1 MGAYDNPKI
10 IRDTSGQIY
19 GQALANFGKQVGAGL
34 TTAFKKEEQEKI
46 KADKEIERQQRIAYN
61 VENKMYNNANKN
73 YSLLATKDP
82 SLVGMFKSKV
92 EKLLRGD
99 GDNMGAIKAQT
110 LLDTKNDLTP
120 DERQQYRGII
130 QKAQAFQISSVQGG
144 GQIIADLEDV
154 NGVLGSDI
162 ASTHAW
168 VGNPGLESD
177 TSMLTSYVLGNK
189 KVDGLVGE
197 KDLIAGED
205 GSMIVK
211 STSKVDKDSQLF
223 KDLDSETQEF
233 LKNNDYKIEWQRN
246 INEWKEGLIAEIPED
261 IDYNQVA
268 ENSGFM
274 DEKGSIQPKYII
286 GNEDATQSVILPSG
300 KTADVRYVDVDGFIG
315 GKSFQDDL
323 RGKAT
328 GYQGRENG
336 QLSSFMRYKMRK
348 GSFNS
353 NDFREKTTPDQ
364 LNEIQD
370 ALTESF
376 KQTKLGDLIQRPANK
391 SDVANLKALGKT
403 IKVGQPLYIEQ
414 VGESRDTPSS
424 SYEASLGVNVVNEV
438 LKINITPV
446 QAVGGLQ
453 GGEAKDETN
462 ADRVR
467 NANIEKHK
475 NYLRSK
481 GINARS
487 KADLINDFVKVKGKK
502 LDVDGDGKK
511 ELIDDDF
518 IASLDSKFTGNLYVY
533 DDENNK
539 RFELPSYD
547 PDSNESLFPILS
559 KYAGFGSKT
568 KEQISTITSS
578 PREKGTGRTPTD
590 MINQYRTNGG

>member
-99 GDNMGAIKAQT
+99 RDNMGAIKAQT

-211 STSKVDKDSQLF
+211 SISKVDKDSQLF

-274 DEKGSIQPKYII
+274 DEKGSIKPKYII

-300 KTADVRYVDVDGFIG
+300 KTADVRYVDVDGFID
-315 GKSFQDDL
+315 GKSFKDDIG
-323 RGKAT
+323 GKAT
-328 GYQGRENG
+328 RYRGRPNG

-376 KQTKLGDLIQRPANK
+376 KQTKLSGLIQRPANK

-414 VGESRDTPSS
+414 VGESRDTPSNT
-424 SYEASLGVNVVNEV
+424 YEASLGVNVINEV
-438 LKINITPV
+438 LKIKIKNTGEDSGFLDEKLTKS
-446 QAVGGLQ
+446 QAESDNV
-453 GGEAKDETN
+453 EA
-462 ADRVR
+462 
-467 NANIEKHK
+467 HK
-475 NYLRSK
+475 NYLRKK
-481 GINARS
+481 GINAKS
-487 KADLINDFVKVKGKK
+487 KADLIKQLEKAKGSE
-502 LDVDGDGKK
+502 DGDGVK
-511 ELIDDDF
+511 IDDDYIQRF
-518 IASLDSKFTGNLYVY
+518 KDSAQNLYVY
-533 DDENNK
+533 DAENK
-539 RFELPSYD
+539 KQYELPSYD
-547 PDSNESLFPILS
+547 PNSNESLLPILNE
-559 KYAGFGSKT
+559 YGGFGSKT
-568 KEQISTITSS
+568 KEQISTITSN
-578 PREKGTGRTPTD
+578 PREKNTGRSATD
-590 MINQYRTNGG
+590 LINEYRTNGG

>member
-1 MGAYDNPKI
+1 M
-10 IRDTSGQIY
+10 
-19 GQALANFGKQVGAGL
+19 
-34 TTAFKKEEQEKI
+34 
-46 KADKEIERQQRIAYN
+46 IE
-61 VENKMYNNANKN
+61 
-73 YSLLATKDP
+73 
-82 SLVGMFKSKV
+82 
-92 EKLLRGD
+92 
-99 GDNMGAIKAQT
+99 T

-211 STSKVDKDSQLF
+211 SISKVDKDSQLF

-274 DEKGSIQPKYII
+274 DEKGSIKPKYII

-300 KTADVRYVDVDGFIG
+300 KTADVRYVDVDGFID
-315 GKSFQDDL
+315 GKSFKDDIG
-323 RGKAT
+323 GKAT
-328 GYQGRENG
+328 RYQGRPNG

-376 KQTKLGDLIQRPANK
+376 KQTKLSGLIQRPANK

-414 VGESRDTPSS
+414 VGESRDTPSNT
-424 SYEASLGVNVVNEV
+424 YEASLGVNVINEV
-438 LKINITPV
+438 LKIKIKNTGEDSGFLDEKLTKS
-446 QAVGGLQ
+446 QAESDNV
-453 GGEAKDETN
+453 EA
-462 ADRVR
+462 
-467 NANIEKHK
+467 HK
-475 NYLRSK
+475 NYLRKK
-481 GINARS
+481 GINAKS
-487 KADLINDFVKVKGKK
+487 KADLIKQLEKAKGSE
-502 LDVDGDGKK
+502 DGDGVK
-511 ELIDDDF
+511 IDDDYIQRF
-518 IASLDSKFTGNLYVY
+518 KDSAQNLYVY
-533 DDENNK
+533 DAENK
-539 RFELPSYD
+539 KQYELPSYD
-547 PDSNESLFPILS
+547 PNSNESLLPILNE
-559 KYAGFGSKT
+559 YGGFGSKT
-568 KEQISTITSS
+568 KEQISTITSN
-578 PREKGTGRTPTD
+578 PREKNTGRSATD
-590 MINQYRTNGG
+590 LINEYRTNGG

>member
-211 STSKVDKDSQLF
+211 SISKVDKDSQLF

-274 DEKGSIQPKYII
+274 DEKGSIKPKYII

-300 KTADVRYVDVDGFIG
+300 KTADVRYVDVDGFID
-315 GKSFQDDL
+315 GKSFKDDIG
-323 RGKAT
+323 GKAT
-328 GYQGRENG
+328 RYQGRPNG

-376 KQTKLGDLIQRPANK
+376 KQTKLSGLIQRPANK

-414 VGESRDTPSS
+414 VGESRDTPSNT
-424 SYEASLGVNVVNEV
+424 YEASLGVNVINEV
-438 LKINITPV
+438 LKIKIKNTGEDSGFLDEKLTKS
-446 QAVGGLQ
+446 QAESDNV
-453 GGEAKDETN
+453 EA
-462 ADRVR
+462 
-467 NANIEKHK
+467 HK
-475 NYLRSK
+475 NYLRKK
-481 GINARS
+481 GINAKS
-487 KADLINDFVKVKGKK
+487 KADLIKQLEKAKGSE
-502 LDVDGDGKK
+502 DGDGVK
-511 ELIDDDF
+511 IDDDYIQRF
-518 IASLDSKFTGNLYVY
+518 KDSAQNLYVY
-533 DDENNK
+533 DAENK
-539 RFELPSYD
+539 KQYELPSYD
-547 PDSNESLFPILS
+547 PNSNESLLPILNE
-559 KYAGFGSKT
+559 YGGFGSKT

-578 PREKGTGRTPTD
+578 PREKNTGRSATD
-590 MINQYRTNGG
+590 LINEYRTNGG

>member
-211 STSKVDKDSQLF
+211 SISKVDKDSQLF

-274 DEKGSIQPKYII
+274 DEKGSIKPKYII

-300 KTADVRYVDVDGFIG
+300 KTADVRYVDVDGFID
-315 GKSFQDDL
+315 GKSFKDDIG
-323 RGKAT
+323 GKAT
-328 GYQGRENG
+328 RYQGRPNG

-376 KQTKLGDLIQRPANK
+376 KQTKLSGLIQRPANK

-414 VGESRDTPSS
+414 VGESRDTPSNT
-424 SYEASLGVNVVNEV
+424 YEASLGVNVINEV
-438 LKINITPV
+438 LKIKIKNTGEDSGFLDEKLTKS
-446 QAVGGLQ
+446 QAESDNV
-453 GGEAKDETN
+453 EA
-462 ADRVR
+462 
-467 NANIEKHK
+467 HK
-475 NYLRSK
+475 NYLRKK
-481 GINARS
+481 GINAKS
-487 KADLINDFVKVKGKK
+487 KADLIKQLEKAKGSE
-502 LDVDGDGKK
+502 DGDGVK
-511 ELIDDDF
+511 IDDDYIQRF
-518 IASLDSKFTGNLYVY
+518 KDSAQNLYVY
-533 DDENNK
+533 DAENK
-539 RFELPSYD
+539 KQYELPSYD
-547 PDSNESLFPILS
+547 PNSNESLLPILNE
-559 KYAGFGSKT
+559 YGGFGSKT
-568 KEQISTITSS
+568 KEQISTITSN
-578 PREKGTGRTPTD
+578 PREKNTGRSATD
-590 MINQYRTNGG
+590 LINEYRTNGG

>member
-211 STSKVDKDSQLF
+211 SISKVDKDSQLF

-274 DEKGSIQPKYII
+274 DEKGSIKPKYII

-353 NDFREKTTPDQ
+353 NDFREKTTPNQ

-414 VGESRDTPSS
+414 VGESRDTPSNT
-424 SYEASLGVNVVNEV
+424 YEASLGVNVINEV
-438 LKINITPV
+438 LKIKIKNTGEDSGFLDEKLTKS
-446 QAVGGLQ
+446 QAESDNV
-453 GGEAKDETN
+453 EA
-462 ADRVR
+462 
-467 NANIEKHK
+467 HK
-475 NYLRSK
+475 NYLRKK
-481 GINARS
+481 GINAKS
-487 KADLINDFVKVKGKK
+487 KADLIKQLEKAKGSE
-502 LDVDGDGKK
+502 DGDGVK
-511 ELIDDDF
+511 IDDDYIQRF
-518 IASLDSKFTGNLYVY
+518 KDSAQNLYVY
-533 DDENNK
+533 DAENK
-539 RFELPSYD
+539 KQYELPSYD
-547 PDSNESLFPILS
+547 PNSNESLLPILNE
-559 KYAGFGSKT
+559 YGGFGSKT
-568 KEQISTITSS
+568 KEQISTITSN
-578 PREKGTGRTPTD
+578 PREKNTGRSATD
-590 MINQYRTNGG
+590 LINEYSTNGG

>member
-99 GDNMGAIKAQT
+99 RDNMGAIKAQT

-211 STSKVDKDSQLF
+211 SISKVDKDSQLF

-274 DEKGSIQPKYII
+274 DEKGSIKPKYII

-300 KTADVRYVDVDGFIG
+300 KTADVRYVDVDGFID
-315 GKSFQDDL
+315 GKSFKDDIG
-323 RGKAT
+323 GKAT
-328 GYQGRENG
+328 RYQGRPNG

-376 KQTKLGDLIQRPANK
+376 KQTKLSGLIQRPANK

-414 VGESRDTPSS
+414 VGESRDTPSNT
-424 SYEASLGVNVVNEV
+424 YEASLGVNVINEV
-438 LKINITPV
+438 LKIKIKNTGEDSGFLDEKLTKS
-446 QAVGGLQ
+446 QAESDNV
-453 GGEAKDETN
+453 EA
-462 ADRVR
+462 
-467 NANIEKHK
+467 HK
-475 NYLRSK
+475 NYLRKK
-481 GINARS
+481 GINAKS
-487 KADLINDFVKVKGKK
+487 KADLIKQLEKAKGSE
-502 LDVDGDGKK
+502 DGDGVK
-511 ELIDDDF
+511 IDDDYIQRF
-518 IASLDSKFTGNLYVY
+518 KDSAQNLYVY
-533 DDENNK
+533 DAENK
-539 RFELPSYD
+539 KQYELPSYD
-547 PDSNESLFPILS
+547 PNSNESLLPILNE
-559 KYAGFGSKT
+559 YGGFGSKT
-568 KEQISTITSS
+568 KEQISTITSN
-578 PREKGTGRTPTD
+578 PREKNTGRSATD
-590 MINQYRTNGG
+590 LINEYRTNGG